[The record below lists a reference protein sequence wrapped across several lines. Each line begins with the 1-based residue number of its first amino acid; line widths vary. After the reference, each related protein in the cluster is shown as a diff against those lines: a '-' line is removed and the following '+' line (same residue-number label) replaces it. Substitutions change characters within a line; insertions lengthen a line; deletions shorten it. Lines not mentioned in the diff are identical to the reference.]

1 MNELMWRYVLWP
13 FAWRAGCSV
22 LVVATM
28 LLLLWLLQLRPQH
41 QALAQQRTAL
51 AELTVQQRQLQQ
63 ALHPSID
70 SLATEIAKLQAR
82 QRESATTSSLEQ
94 LVNTRGAQL
103 QNWQPQAQPSELVL
117 QLEWREFMPLFSELA
132 GTAQPVPQRFSLRSG
147 ARLLTAELWLEQSDA
162 E

>member
-1 MNELMWRYVLWP
+1 M
-13 FAWRAGCSV
+13 
-22 LVVATM
+22 
-28 LLLLWLLQLRPQH
+28 
-41 QALAQQRTAL
+41 AQQRTAL
-51 AELTVQQRQLQQ
+51 TALTAQQSQLQQ
-63 ALHPSID
+63 ALQPSVATL
-70 SLATEIAKLQAR
+70 SLEIAMLQMP
-82 QRESATTSSLEQ
+82 QRGSAASASLEQ

>member
-1 MNELMWRYVLWP
+1 MNELMWRYALWP
-13 FAWRAGCSV
+13 FAWRAGCSA
-22 LVVATM
+22 LVAAAV
-28 LLLLWLLQLRPQH
+28 LLLLWLLLLRPQQ

-51 AELTVQQRQLQQ
+51 TALTAQQSQLQQ
-63 ALHPSID
+63 ALHPSV
-70 SLATEIAKLQAR
+70 ATLTQEIAMLQMP
-82 QRESATTSSLEQ
+82 QRGRAASASLEQ

>member
-1 MNELMWRYVLWP
+1 MNELMWRYALWP
-13 FAWRAGCSV
+13 FAWRAGCST
-22 LVVATM
+22 LVAAAV
-28 LLLLWLLQLRPQH
+28 LLLLWLLLQPQQ

-51 AELTVQQRQLQQ
+51 TALSAQQSQLLQ
-63 ALHPSID
+63 ALQPSV
-70 SLATEIAKLQAR
+70 ATLTQEIAMLQMP
-82 QRESATTSSLEQ
+82 QRGSAASASLEQ

>member
-1 MNELMWRYVLWP
+1 MSELMWRYMLWP
-13 FAWRAGCSV
+13 FAWRAGCSA
-22 LVVATM
+22 LVAAAV
-28 LLLLWLLQLRPQH
+28 LLLLWLLLLRPQQ

-51 AELTVQQRQLQQ
+51 TALTAQQSQLQQ
-63 ALHPSID
+63 ALLPSV
-70 SLATEIAKLQAR
+70 ATLTQEIAMLQVP
-82 QRESATTSSLEQ
+82 QRGSATSASLEQ

>member
-1 MNELMWRYVLWP
+1 MNELMWRYALWP
-13 FAWRAGCSV
+13 FAWRAGCST
-22 LVVATM
+22 LVAAAV
-28 LLLLWLLQLRPQH
+28 LLLLWLLLLQPQQ

-51 AELTVQQRQLQQ
+51 TALSAQQSQLQQ
-63 ALHPSID
+63 ALQPSV
-70 SLATEIAKLQAR
+70 ATLTQEIAMLQMP
-82 QRESATTSSLEQ
+82 QRGSAASASLEQ

>member
-1 MNELMWRYVLWP
+1 MNELMWRYALWP
-13 FAWRAGCSV
+13 FAWRAGCST
-22 LVVATM
+22 LVAAAV
-28 LLLLWLLQLRPQH
+28 LLLLWLLLLQPQ
-41 QALAQQRTAL
+41 QQELAQQRTAL
-51 AELTVQQRQLQQ
+51 TALTAQQSQLQQ
-63 ALHPSID
+63 ALQPSVAML
-70 SLATEIAKLQAR
+70 SLEIAMLQMP
-82 QRESATTSSLEQ
+82 QRGSAASASLEQ

>member
-1 MNELMWRYVLWP
+1 MNELMWRYALWP
-13 FAWRAGCSV
+13 FAWRAGCST
-22 LVVATM
+22 LVAAAV
-28 LLLLWLLQLRPQH
+28 LLLLWLLLLQP
-41 QALAQQRTAL
+41 
-51 AELTVQQRQLQQ
+51 QLQQ
-63 ALHPSID
+63 ALQPSV
-70 SLATEIAKLQAR
+70 ATLTQEIAMLQMP
-82 QRESATTSSLEQ
+82 QRGSAASASLEQ

>member
-1 MNELMWRYVLWP
+1 MSELMWRYTLWP
-13 FAWRAGCSV
+13 FAWRAGCSA
-22 LVVATM
+22 LVAAAV
-28 LLLLWLLQLRPQH
+28 LLLLWLLLLHPQQ
-41 QALAQQRTAL
+41 QALVQQRTAL
-51 AELTVQQRQLQQ
+51 TALTAQQSQLQQ
-63 ALHPSID
+63 ALLPSV
-70 SLATEIAKLQAR
+70 ATLTQEIAMLQVP
-82 QRESATTSSLEQ
+82 QRGSAASASLEQ

>member
-1 MNELMWRYVLWP
+1 
-13 FAWRAGCSV
+13 
-22 LVVATM
+22 M
-28 LLLLWLLQLRPQH
+28 LQMPQ
-41 QALAQQRTAL
+41 RG
-51 AELTVQQRQLQQ
+51 
-63 ALHPSID
+63 
-70 SLATEIAKLQAR
+70 
-82 QRESATTSSLEQ
+82 SAASASLEQ

>member
-1 MNELMWRYVLWP
+1 MNELMWRYALWP
-13 FAWRAGCSV
+13 FAWRAGCST
-22 LVVATM
+22 LVAAAV
-28 LLLLWLLQLRPQH
+28 LLLLWLLLLQPQ
-41 QALAQQRTAL
+41 QQELAQQRTAL
-51 AELTVQQRQLQQ
+51 TALTAQQSQLQQ
-63 ALHPSID
+63 ALQPSV
-70 SLATEIAKLQAR
+70 ATLTQEIAMLQMP
-82 QRESATTSSLEQ
+82 QRGSAASASLEQ

>member
-1 MNELMWRYVLWP
+1 MNELMWRYALWP
-13 FAWRAGCSV
+13 FAWRAGCST
-22 LVVATM
+22 LVAAAV
-28 LLLLWLLQLRPQH
+28 LLLLWLLLLQPQQ

-51 AELTVQQRQLQQ
+51 TALTAQQSQLQQ
-63 ALHPSID
+63 ALQPSVAML
-70 SLATEIAKLQAR
+70 SLEIAMLQMP
-82 QRESATTSSLEQ
+82 QRGSAASASLEQ